1 MYVGLLQ
8 RHSLKTRV
16 TLFTIA
22 VFIVSLWGLSFM
34 TSRMLHADM
43 QRGLGQQQTSALNL
57 LSQFVSQG
65 LEDRLTALDRVAQK
79 ITLTEMNQTADLQRK
94 LDQGLILHSL
104 FNGGAFVVNQKGQA
118 LADTQFSAGLQ
129 ASNFAD
135 KDLISQTLS
144 QNKATIGH
152 PTLNRVLNVPVFGI
166 AAPIHDLNGEVIG
179 AVVGITDL
187 SQPNFLGFISEGHYG
202 ETGGYVLMDPP
213 HRRVITASDR
223 QRIFEQLPP
232 IGEVPAIDRFL
243 AGFEGTQVFKNP
255 LGIEVLA
262 TDKRLQPSGWILSV
276 MLPTDEAFA
285 PIHEME
291 QRMLTA
297 TALLTLFAAA
307 LTWWLLS
314 TLLNPAL
321 STIRALTERTQSGD
335 ALIPLEPIG
344 QDEIGALVEGFNGL
358 LGRVA
363 EQQSTLQR
371 QHAMLARTETV
382 AHLGSWQWELATD
395 RVTWSE
401 ELFEIFQLEVSDQ
414 APSFAEQEKLYLSPD
429 LLRWRD
435 AVADAIAHHRPY
447 EIEMT
452 IIRPDGSQR
461 FCVVRGEVEVDE
473 FGTVVR
479 LYGSLQDVTEAKLA
493 QLRVR
498 LAANVFDYAHEGI
511 TITSAEGKIL
521 EVNEAFCRI
530 TGYSRDE
537 VIGQTPNILKS
548 GRQDAAFYQ
557 EMWHT
562 LQTVG
567 VWSGEIWNRRKTGEI
582 HPEILNISAV
592 RDPQGVTQQ
601 YVALFSDITR
611 RKEMEERIHQ
621 LAFFDALTNLPNR
634 RLLNDRLSQAL
645 LAIRRSGR
653 FGALMFLDLDNFKPL
668 NDTHGHA
675 MGDLL
680 LVEVANRLRASVRE
694 MDTVARIGGDEFVV
708 MLSELD
714 ADTELSE
721 VQARAVAEKIRSRL
735 AEPYVLTK
743 PEPQTGSTELTHLC
757 TASVGGVLVE
767 PSTTDMEAK
776 MVQADTAMYQ
786 AKARGRNQVLF
797 VSRADPSLS

>member
-1 MYVGLLQ
+1 MLAGLFQ

-22 VFIVSLWGLSFM
+22 VFVVSLWGLSFM

-43 QRGLGQQQTSALNL
+43 QRGLGQQQSSALNL

-65 LEDRLTALDRVAQK
+65 LEARLTALDKVAQQ
-79 ITLTEMNQTADLQRK
+79 ITAAQMNQTADLQNK
-94 LDQGLILHSL
+94 LGQGLMLQGL
-104 FNGGAFVVNQKGQA
+104 FNGGAFVVNPQGQV
-118 LADTQFSAGLQ
+118 LADAQGNTGQHANILADQDVVTQAIG
-129 ASNFAD
+129 
-135 KDLISQTLS
+135 

-152 PTLNRVLNVPVFGI
+152 PTLSRVSNAPVFGMT
-166 AAPIHDLNGEVIG
+166 APIHNLRGEVIG
-179 AVVGITDL
+179 AVVGVTDL
-187 SQPNFLGFISEGHYG
+187 SKPSFLSVISEGHYG
-202 ETGGYVLMDPP
+202 ETGGYLLLDPQ
-213 HRRVITASDR
+213 RRQVITASDKE
-223 QRIFEQLPP
+223 RIFEQLPLV
-232 IGEVPAIDRFL
+232 GEFPAIDRFF
-243 AGFEGTQVFKNP
+243 AGFEGTQIFKNP
-255 LGIEVLA
+255 HGVEVLV
-262 TDKRLQPSGWILSV
+262 TDKRIQPSGWILSV

-314 TLLNPAL
+314 MLLTPAL
-321 STIRALTERTQSGD
+321 STIKALTERTHSGD
-335 ALIPLEPIG
+335 ALVPLEPIG
-344 QDEIGALVEGFNGL
+344 QDEIGSLVDGFNGL
-358 LGRVA
+358 LARVA
-363 EQQSTLQR
+363 EQQNTLQR
-371 QHAMLARTETV
+371 QHAMLARTERV
-382 AHLGSWQWELATD
+382 AHLGSWQWELDTD
-395 RVTWSE
+395 KVTWSE
-401 ELFEIFQLEVSDQ
+401 ELFEIFQLEFSEQ

-447 EIEMT
+447 ELEMT

-473 FGTVVR
+473 YGSVVR
-479 LYGSLQDVTEAKLA
+479 LYGSLQDVTDAKVA

-511 TITSAEGKIL
+511 TITSADGKIL

-530 TGYSRDE
+530 TGYSREE
-537 VIGQTPNILKS
+537 VIGQTPSILKS

-557 EMWHT
+557 EMWQT
-562 LQTVG
+562 LETEG
-567 VWSGEIWNRRKTGEI
+567 IWSGEIWNRRKTGEI

-634 RLLNDRLSQAL
+634 RLLHDRLSQNL
-645 LAIRRSGR
+645 MAIKRSGR

-680 LVEVANRLRASVRE
+680 LVEVANRLKASVRE

-714 ADTELSE
+714 VDAKFSE
-721 VQARAVAEKIRSRL
+721 TQAQAVAEKIRARL
-735 AEPYVLTK
+735 AEPYLLTK
-743 PEPQTGSTELTHLC
+743 PEPQANTTALTHEC
-757 TASVGGVLVE
+757 TASMGGVLVE
-767 PSTTDMEAK
+767 PGTTDMEAK
-776 MVQADTAMYQ
+776 MVLADSAMYQ
-786 AKARGRNQVLF
+786 AKALGRNQVVF
-797 VSRADPSLS
+797 VSKV

>member
-1 MYVGLLQ
+1 MYAGLLQ

-65 LEDRLTALDRVAQK
+65 LKDRLTALDRVAQQ
-79 ITLTEMNQTADLQRK
+79 INVAQMNQTADLQSK
-94 LDQGLILHSL
+94 LDQGLILHGL
-104 FNGGAFVVNQKGQA
+104 FNGGAFVVNSKGLA
-118 LADTQFSAGLQ
+118 LADTQVNAALK

-135 KDLISQTLS
+135 QDFIAQALS

-152 PTLNRVLNVPVFGI
+152 PTLNRVLNVPVFGM
-166 AAPIHDLNGEVIG
+166 AAPIHNPRGEVIG

-187 SQPNFLGFISEGHYG
+187 SQANFLDVISEGHYG
-202 ETGGYVLMDPP
+202 ETGGYVLLDPQR
-213 HRRVITASDR
+213 RRVITAFDR
-223 QRIFEQLPP
+223 QRIFEQLPA
-232 IGEVPAIDRFL
+232 IGQIPAIDRFL
-243 AGFEGTQVFKNP
+243 AGFEGTQIFQSP
-255 LGIEVLA
+255 HGAEVLA
-262 TDKRLQPSGWILSV
+262 SHKRLQPSGWILSV
-276 MLPTDEAFA
+276 MLPTEEAFA

-307 LTWWLLS
+307 LTWWLLRR
-314 TLLNPAL
+314 LLNPAL

-358 LGRVA
+358 LVRVA
-363 EQQSTLQR
+363 EQQSALQR

-382 AHLGSWQWELATD
+382 AHLGSWQWELETD
-395 RVTWSE
+395 KVTWSE

-447 EIEMT
+447 ELEMT

-473 FGTVVR
+473 FGSVVR
-479 LYGSLQDVTEAKLA
+479 LYGSLQDVTDAKLA

-511 TITSAEGKIL
+511 TITSADGKIL

-537 VIGQTPNILKS
+537 VIGQTPSILKS

-634 RLLNDRLSQAL
+634 RLLDDRLSQTL
-645 LAIRRSGR
+645 LAIRRTGR

-680 LVEVANRLRASVRE
+680 LVEVANRLKTSVRE

-714 ADTELSE
+714 ADTALSE
-721 VQARAVAEKIRSRL
+721 AQARAVAEKIRSRL

-743 PEPQTGSTELTHLC
+743 PDPQNGPAPLTHQC
-757 TASVGGVLVE
+757 TASVGVVLVE

-776 MVQADTAMYQ
+776 MVQADAAMYQ
-786 AKARGRNQVLF
+786 AKASGRNQVVF
-797 VSRADPSLS
+797 VSRV

>member
-1 MYVGLLQ
+1 MHADLFP

-22 VFIVSLWGLSFM
+22 VFVVSLWGLSFM

-65 LEDRLTALDRVAQK
+65 LEDRLTALDKVAQQ
-79 ITLTEMNQTADLQRK
+79 ITVAQMNQAVDLQNRP
-94 LDQGLILHSL
+94 DQSLILQGL
-104 FNGGAFVVNQKGQA
+104 FNGGAFVVNPQGLP
-118 LADTQFSAGLQ
+118 LADTQTKAGQ
-129 ASNFAD
+129 RGSNFAD
-135 KDLISQTLS
+135 HDFIAQTLS

-152 PTLNRVLNVPVFGI
+152 PTLSRVLNAPVFGM
-166 AAPIHDLNGEVIG
+166 AAPIHNPKGEVIG
-179 AVVGITDL
+179 TVVGITDL
-187 SQPNFLGFISEGHYG
+187 SQPNFLSVISEGKYG
-202 ETGGYVLMDPP
+202 ETGGYVLLDPQ
-213 HRRVITASDR
+213 HRRVITASDKR
-223 QRIFEQLPP
+223 RIFEQLPAV
-232 IGEVPAIDRFL
+232 GEIPAIDRFL
-243 AGFEGTQVFKNP
+243 AGFEGTEIFKNP
-255 LGIEVLA
+255 HGVEILA
-262 TDKRLQPSGWILSV
+262 SDKRLQPSGWILSV
-276 MLPTDEAFA
+276 VLPTAEAFA

-291 QRMLTA
+291 RRMLIA
-297 TALLTLFAAA
+297 TALLTLFAAL
-307 LTWWLLS
+307 LTWWLLGKM
-314 TLLNPAL
+314 LNPAL
-321 STIRALTERTQSGD
+321 STIKALTERTHSGN
-335 ALIPLEPIG
+335 ALVPLEPIG
-344 QDEIGALVEGFNGL
+344 QDEVGALVEGFNAL
-358 LGRVA
+358 LARVS
-363 EQQSTLQR
+363 EQQSAQQR
-371 QHAMLARTETV
+371 HHAMLARTETV
-382 AHLGSWQWELATD
+382 AHLGSWQWDLATD
-395 RVTWSE
+395 KVTWSE
-401 ELFEIFQLEVSDQ
+401 ELFEIFQLEFSDQ

-473 FGTVVR
+473 EGSVVR
-479 LYGSLQDVTEAKLA
+479 LYGSLQDVTEAKLV

-498 LAANVFDYAHEGI
+498 LAANVFDHANEGI
-511 TITSAEGKIL
+511 AITNADGKIL

-530 TGYSRDE
+530 TGYNRDE
-537 VIGQTPNILKS
+537 IIGQTPRILKS

-562 LQTVG
+562 LQSVG
-567 VWSGEIWNRRKTGEI
+567 IWSGEIWNRRKTGEI

-611 RKEMEERIHQ
+611 RKEMEDRIHQ

-634 RLLNDRLSQAL
+634 RLLNDRLSQTL
-645 LAIRRSGR
+645 LAIKRSGR
-653 FGALMFLDLDNFKPL
+653 FGALMFIDLDNFKPL

-680 LVEVANRLRASVRE
+680 LIEVANRLKASVRE

-714 ADTELSE
+714 ADPELSE
-721 VQARAVAEKIRSRL
+721 NQARAVAEKIRSRL

-743 PEPQTGSTELTHLC
+743 PESQTDFTEFTHRC
-757 TASVGGVLVE
+757 TASVGGILVE
-767 PSTTDMEAK
+767 PCTTDMEAK
-776 MVQADTAMYQ
+776 MVQADAAMYQ
-786 AKARGRNQVLF
+786 AKAQGRNQVLF
-797 VSRADPSLS
+797 VSGG

>member
-1 MYVGLLQ
+1 MHAGLFQ

-16 TLFTIA
+16 TLFTTA
-22 VFIVSLWGLSFM
+22 VFVISLWGLSFA
-34 TSRMLHADM
+34 TSRMLHADLE
-43 QRGLGQQQTSALNL
+43 RGLGQQQTSALNL
-57 LSQFVSQG
+57 LSQFVGQG
-65 LEDRLTALDRVAQK
+65 LEEHLTALDKVAQQ
-79 ITLTEMNQTADLQRK
+79 ITVAQMNQTADLENRLGK
-94 LDQGLILHSL
+94 SLILQGL
-104 FNGGAFVVNQKGQA
+104 FNGGAFVVNPEGLA
-118 LADTQFSAGLQ
+118 LADTQASA
-129 ASNFAD
+129 SPRISRFAD
-135 KDLISQTLS
+135 HGFIAQTLS

-152 PTLNRVLNVPVFGI
+152 PTLSRMTNLPVFGM
-166 AAPIHDLNGEVIG
+166 AAAIHNPKGEVIG

-187 SQPNFLGFISEGHYG
+187 SQPNFLNVISDGRYG
-202 ETGGYVLMDPP
+202 ETGGYMLLDPQ
-213 HRRVITASDR
+213 HRRVITASDKR
-223 QRIFEQLPP
+223 RIFEQLPAV
-232 IGEVPAIDRFL
+232 GEIPAIDRFL
-243 AGFEGTQVFKNP
+243 AGFEGTQIFQNP
-255 LGIEVLA
+255 HGVEILA
-262 TDKRLQPSGWILSV
+262 SAKRLQPSGWILSV
-276 MLPTDEAFA
+276 MLPTAEAFA

-291 QRMLTA
+291 RRMLTA
-297 TALLTLFAAA
+297 TALLTLFVGL

-314 TLLNPAL
+314 QLLTPAL
-321 STIRALTERTQSGD
+321 STIKALTERTYSGD
-335 ALIPLEPIG
+335 ALAPLEPIG
-344 QDEIGALVEGFNGL
+344 QDEVGALVEGFNAL
-358 LGRVA
+358 LARVS
-363 EQQSTLQR
+363 EQQSTQQR
-371 QHAMLARTETV
+371 HHAMLARTETV
-382 AHLGSWQWELATD
+382 AHLGSWQWDLATD
-395 RVTWSE
+395 KVTWSE
-401 ELFEIFQLEVSDQ
+401 ELFDIFQLEFSDH
-414 APSFAEQEKLYLSPD
+414 APSFAEQERLYLSPD

-461 FCVVRGEVEVDE
+461 FCVVRGEVELDE
-473 FGTVVR
+473 SGSVAR

-511 TITSAEGKIL
+511 TITNVDGKIL
-521 EVNEAFCRI
+521 EVNDAFCRI

-548 GRQDAAFYQ
+548 GRQDAAFYE
-557 EMWHT
+557 EMWQT

-567 VWSGEIWNRRKTGEI
+567 TWSGEIWNRRKTGEI

-634 RLLNDRLSQAL
+634 RLLNDRLSQTL
-645 LAIRRSGR
+645 LTIKRTGR
-653 FGALMFLDLDNFKPL
+653 FGALLFLDLDNFKPL

-680 LVEVANRLRASVRE
+680 LTEVANRLKASVRE

-714 ADTELSE
+714 ADPDLSAS
-721 VQARAVAEKIRSRL
+721 QASAVAEKIRSRL

-743 PEPQTGSTELTHLC
+743 PEPQTGPAELTHKC

-767 PSTTDMEAK
+767 PNTTDMEAK

-786 AKARGRNQVLF
+786 AKAQGRNRVLF
-797 VSRADPSLS
+797 VVGK

>member
-1 MYVGLLQ
+1 MYAGLFQ

-22 VFIVSLWGLSFM
+22 VFIISLWGLSLM

-43 QRGLGQQQTSALNL
+43 QRGLGLQQSSVLSL
-57 LSQFVSQG
+57 LSQVVNQG
-65 LEDRLTALDRVAQK
+65 LEDRLTALSKVATQF
-79 ITLTEMNQTADLQRK
+79 TVTQMNQPTQLQSK
-94 LDQGLILHSL
+94 LDQDLTLLGL
-104 FNGGAFVVNQKGQA
+104 FNGGAFIVDKSGLA
-118 LADTQFSAGLQ
+118 LADTHASSGHRGNNFSDRDYIAQ
-129 ASNFAD
+129 A
-135 KDLISQTLS
+135 IH
-144 QNKATIGH
+144 QNKAVIGH
-152 PTLNRVLNVPVFGI
+152 PTLSRVLNAPVFGM
-166 AAPIHDLNGEVIG
+166 AAPIRDPKGAVIG
-179 AVVGITDL
+179 AVVGITNL
-187 SQPNFLGFISEGHYG
+187 TQTSFLNVIADGHYG
-202 ETGGYVLMDPP
+202 ETGGYLLLDPQQ
-213 HRRVITASDR
+213 RRVITASDKG
-223 QRIFEQLPP
+223 RIFEQLP
-232 IGEVPAIDRFL
+232 EVGVIPEIDRFL
-243 AGFEGTQVFKNP
+243 AGYEGTQIFRNP
-255 LGIEVLA
+255 LGLEILA
-262 TDKRLQPSGWILSV
+262 TDKRLQPTAWILSV

-291 QRMLTA
+291 QRMLLA

-307 LTWWLLS
+307 LTWWLLRR
-314 TLLNPAL
+314 LLNPAL
-321 STIRALTERTQSGD
+321 STIKALTERTRTGD
-335 ALIPLEPIG
+335 ALVPLEPIG
-344 QDEIGALVEGFNGL
+344 QGEFGALVEGFNAL
-358 LGRVA
+358 LARVS
-363 EQQSTLQR
+363 EQQNTLQR

-382 AHLGSWQWELATD
+382 AHLGSWQWELETD
-395 RVTWSE
+395 KVTWSE
-401 ELFEIFQLEVSDQ
+401 ELFDIFQLEFSED

-461 FCVVRGEVEVDE
+461 FCVVRGEVEVDRH
-473 FGTVVR
+473 GSVVR
-479 LYGSLQDVTEAKLA
+479 LYGSLQDVTEAKQA

-511 TITSAEGKIL
+511 TITNSDGKIL

-530 TGYSRDE
+530 TGYSRNE
-537 VIGQTPNILKS
+537 VIGQRPSILKS

-562 LQTVG
+562 LRTVG
-567 VWSGEIWNRRKTGEI
+567 IWSGEIWNRRKTGEV

-592 RDPQGVTQQ
+592 RDPQGVIQQ

-621 LAFFDALTNLPNR
+621 LAFFDPLTNLPNR
-634 RLLNDRLSQAL
+634 RLLNDRLSQTL
-645 LAIRRSGR
+645 MAIKRTGR

-680 LVEVANRLRASVRE
+680 LIEVASRLKASVRE

-714 ADTELSE
+714 TDGKVSE
-721 VQARAVAEKIRSRL
+721 VQARGVAEKIRSRL
-735 AEPYVLTK
+735 ADAFVLAQSDSEGNPK
-743 PEPQTGSTELTHLC
+743 VLEHRC
-757 TASVGGVLVE
+757 TASVGGVLVD
-767 PSTTDMEAK
+767 PNTTDMEGR
-776 MVQADTAMYQ
+776 MGQADAAMYQ
-786 AKARGRNQVLF
+786 AKALGRNQVVF
-797 VSRADPSLS
+797 TSQA

>member
-1 MYVGLLQ
+1 MLAGHFQ

-43 QRGLGQQQTSALNL
+43 QRGLGQQQSSALNL
-57 LSQFVSQG
+57 LSQFVNQG
-65 LEDRLTALDRVAQK
+65 LEDRLAALGKVAQQISLAQMK
-79 ITLTEMNQTADLQRK
+79 PSADLQNR
-94 LDQGLILHSL
+94 LNQSVSLQGL
-104 FNGGAFVVNQKGQA
+104 FNGGAFVVNPQGQV
-118 LADTQFSAGLQ
+118 LADTPGSRGQGASDLANQDFIMQ
-129 ASNFAD
+129 A
-135 KDLISQTLS
+135 LS

-152 PTLNRVLNVPVFGI
+152 PTLSRALNAPAFGI
-166 AAPIHDLNGEVIG
+166 AAPIHNPKGEVIG
-179 AVVGITDL
+179 ALVGMTDL
-187 SQPNFLGFISEGHYG
+187 SQPSFLSVISEGHYG
-202 ETGGYVLMDPP
+202 ETGGYLLLDPQ
-213 HRRVITASDR
+213 RRLVITASDKK
-223 QRIFEQLPP
+223 RIFEPLPA
-232 IGEVPAIDRFL
+232 IGGIPAIDRFL

-262 TDKRLQPSGWILSV
+262 TDKRLHPSGWVLSV

-291 QRMLTA
+291 QRMLAA
-297 TALLTLFAAA
+297 TALLTLFAAV

-314 TLLNPAL
+314 KLLNPAL
-321 STIRALTERTQSGD
+321 STIKALTERTHSGD
-335 ALIPLEPIG
+335 ALVPLTPIG
-344 QDEIGALVEGFNGL
+344 RDEIGALVEGFNGL
-358 LGRVA
+358 LVRVA

-371 QHAMLARTETV
+371 QHAMLARTERV
-382 AHLGSWQWELATD
+382 AHLGSWQWELETD
-395 RVTWSE
+395 KVTWSE
-401 ELFEIFQLEVSDQ
+401 ELFEIFQLEFSDQ

-447 EIEMT
+447 ELEMT

-473 FGTVVR
+473 YGSVVR

-511 TITSAEGKIL
+511 TITSADGKIL

-530 TGYSRDE
+530 TGYSREE
-537 VIGQTPNILKS
+537 VIGQTPSILKS
-548 GRQDAAFYQ
+548 GRQDAAFYK
-557 EMWHT
+557 EMWQT
-562 LQTVG
+562 LATEG
-567 VWSGEIWNRRKTGEI
+567 IWSGEIWNRRKTGEI

-653 FGALMFLDLDNFKPL
+653 FGSLMFLDLDNFKPL
-668 NDTHGHA
+668 NDAHGHA

-680 LVEVANRLRASVRE
+680 LIEVANRLKASVRE

-714 ADTELSE
+714 ADAELSE
-721 VQARAVAEKIRSRL
+721 TQAHAVAEKIRARL

-743 PEPQTGSTELTHLC
+743 QDTQANPTVLTHQC
-757 TASVGGVLVE
+757 TASMGGVLVE
-767 PSTTDMEAK
+767 PGATDMEAK
-776 MVQADTAMYQ
+776 MVLADSAMYQ
-786 AKARGRNQVLF
+786 AKAQGRNHVVF
-797 VSRADPSLS
+797 ATGR

>member
-1 MYVGLLQ
+1 MLAGLFQ

-22 VFIVSLWGLSFM
+22 VFVVSLWGLSFM
-34 TSRMLHADM
+34 TSRMLHTDM

-57 LSQFVSQG
+57 LSQFVNQG
-65 LEDRLTALDRVAQK
+65 LEDRLTALGKLAQQ
-79 ITLTEMNQTADLQRK
+79 ITLAQMNPSADLQNRVNQS
-94 LDQGLILHSL
+94 LGLQGL
-104 FNGGAFVVNQKGQA
+104 FNGGAFVVNAQGQV
-118 LADTQFSAGLQ
+118 LADVPGNAGQGASDLANQDFIAQ
-129 ASNFAD
+129 A
-135 KDLISQTLS
+135 LS
-144 QNKATIGH
+144 QNKATIGP
-152 PTLNRVLNVPVFGI
+152 PTLSRALNAPVFGI
-166 AAPIHDLNGEVIG
+166 AAPIHNPKGDVIG
-179 AVVGITDL
+179 AVVGMTDL
-187 SQPNFLGFISEGHYG
+187 SQPSFLSVISEGHYG
-202 ETGGYVLMDPP
+202 ETGGYLLLDPQ
-213 HRRVITASDR
+213 RRQVITASDKK
-223 QRIFEQLPP
+223 RIFEQLPA
-232 IGEVPAIDRFL
+232 IGEIPAIDRFL
-243 AGFEGTQVFKNP
+243 SGFEGTQVFKNP

-262 TDKRLQPSGWILSV
+262 TDKRLQPSGWVLSV

-291 QRMLTA
+291 QRMLAA

-307 LTWWLLS
+307 LSWWLLS
-314 TLLNPAL
+314 KLLNPAL
-321 STIRALTERTQSGD
+321 STIQALTERTHSGD
-335 ALIPLEPIG
+335 ALVPLAPIG

-358 LGRVA
+358 LVRVA

-371 QHAMLARTETV
+371 QHSMLARTERV
-382 AHLGSWQWELATD
+382 AHLGSWQWELDTD
-395 RVTWSE
+395 KVTWSE
-401 ELFEIFQLEVSDQ
+401 ELFEIFQLEFSEQ

-447 EIEMT
+447 ELEMT

-473 FGTVVR
+473 FGSVVR
-479 LYGSLQDVTEAKLA
+479 LYGSLQDVTDAKLA

-511 TITSAEGKIL
+511 TITSADGKIL

-530 TGYSRDE
+530 TGYSREE
-537 VIGQTPNILKS
+537 VIGQTPSILKS

-557 EMWHT
+557 EMWQT
-562 LQTVG
+562 LQTIG
-567 VWSGEIWNRRKTGEI
+567 FWSGEIWNRRKTGEI

-680 LVEVANRLRASVRE
+680 LIEVANRLKASVRE

-714 ADTELSE
+714 ADAELSE
-721 VQARAVAEKIRSRL
+721 AQAHAVAEKIRARL
-735 AEPYVLTK
+735 AEPYLLSK
-743 PEPQTGSTELTHLC
+743 PEPQANPTVLTHQC
-757 TASVGGVLVE
+757 TASMGGVLVE
-767 PSTTDMEAK
+767 PGATDMEAK
-776 MVQADTAMYQ
+776 MVLADAAMYQ
-786 AKARGRNQVLF
+786 AKAQGRNRVVF
-797 VSRADPSLS
+797 AAGI